1 MKKAIGKGKKRC
13 YSRGKKGGI
22 RLILKPFEETK
33 MVYGLRALVQ
43 RLEKNHSHY
52 NKIIQDLQQL
62 EAGDLGEK
70 RIMEQLQKMASSN
83 EIYILHNITFTT
95 PMPIQLDIVVITPYD
110 VIIIESKNIRGR
122 IDLKCRPRRMVRT
135 LENGDKHI
143 FNHPEIQL
151 EEYVLGLDTFF
162 KQQQLEIGVTG
173 VIVFPFNNA
182 DIHYEDGKFPV
193 LMMRELI
200 YFLRQHILNKQSQ
213 REIMSVEIANLLL
226 THHHEYRYPPLCTY
240 YKIDPQAI
248 LRGIY
253 CRHCSQSKLI
263 RLKKNWFC
271 PLCKT
276 YDKVAHH
283 QALNDYRLLI
293 GNQINTEAARHF
305 LEISNRHIAKR
316 ILQDYCKKK
325 EGHNNQMM
333 YQL

>member
-1 MKKAIGKGKKRC
+1 MVLHRLYLKLIYPSIWEGQNFSLKKAIGKGEKRC
-13 YSRGKKGGI
+13 YSRGKKGGT

-70 RIMEQLQKMASSN
+70 RIMEQLQKMAPSN

-162 KQQQLEIGVTG
+162 KQQHLEIGVKG
-173 VIVFPFNNA
+173 DIVFAFNNA
-182 DIHYEDGKFPV
+182 YMLYEDGIFPV
-193 LMMRELI
+193 LI
-200 YFLRQHILNKQSQ
+200 IF
-213 REIMSVEIANLLL
+213 
-226 THHHEYRYPPLCTY
+226 
-240 YKIDPQAI
+240 
-248 LRGIY
+248 
-253 CRHCSQSKLI
+253 
-263 RLKKNWFC
+263 
-271 PLCKT
+271 
-276 YDKVAHH
+276 
-283 QALNDYRLLI
+283 
-293 GNQINTEAARHF
+293 
-305 LEISNRHIAKR
+305 
-316 ILQDYCKKK
+316 
-325 EGHNNQMM
+325 
-333 YQL
+333 